1 MFLPFD
7 HSATEASA
15 QLLDAQARQLD
26 LRVLP
31 RRWFGRLRRALEAEA
46 VAASTSM
53 EGVPITVDDT
63 LKILAGDR
71 PEHVSAS
78 DQALVRGYHDA
89 MTYVMRRA
97 DDGQLQ
103 WNRELVVAVQDRVL
117 AGNYANGAGR
127 LRQAGGTW
135 ITNSQTGVVVFRPP
149 AHELVP
155 DLVDEMCTVIEDA
168 HWHPA
173 IAAAWMH
180 VALAAIHPFADGNGR
195 TARVLSSLTMYRG
208 GFKHP
213 AFTNL
218 EEWWGKHPATYYA
231 AFECLGATFDRQAN
245 VTSFIDAH
253 LKAQLSQVYTLA
265 LRQRTEGL
273 LWTALE
279 NLLEDGG
286 LPSRLANALYDSFFG
301 RSMTTGYYKDL
312 IDASAAT
319 ARNDLQSAVAAG
331 FLTAVGQTRG
341 RYYEPGQRLMR
352 AVAGALG
359 GDVRPEQPAIL
370 QALVDRA
377 HDTMEMLPHPEAL
390 STQQRLPGLG

>member
-7 HSATEASA
+7 HAASA
-15 QLLDAQARQLD
+15 SSARLLDAWARQLD

-63 LKILAGDR
+63 LRILAGDR
-71 PEHVSAS
+71 PEHVSAQ
-78 DQALVRGYHDA
+78 DQALVRGYREA
-89 MTYVMRRA
+89 MTYVQRRA
-97 DDGQLQ
+97 DDGRLQ

-117 AGNYANGAGR
+117 AGNFATGAGR

-135 ITNSQTGVVVFRPP
+135 VTNSQTGAVVFQPP
-149 AHELVP
+149 DHEHVP
-155 DLVDEMCTVIEDA
+155 DLVDEMCAVMDAA

-173 IAAAWMH
+173 IAASWMH

-195 TARVLSSLTMYRG
+195 TARVLASLTMYRG
-208 GFKHP
+208 GFEHP

-218 EEWWGKHPATYYA
+218 EEWWGKNPAAYYA
-231 AFECLGATFDRQAN
+231 AFECLGSSFDRRAD
-245 VTSFIDAH
+245 VTPFIEAH
-253 LKAQLSQVYTLA
+253 LDAQLSQVYTLA

-286 LPSRLANALYDSFFG
+286 LPPRLANALYDSFFG
-301 RSMTTGYYKDL
+301 RSVTTAYYKDL
-312 IDASAAT
+312 IQASAAT
-319 ARNDLQSAVAAG
+319 ARNDLQTAVAAG
-331 FLTAVGQTRG
+331 LLTAVGQTRG
-341 RYYEPGQRLMR
+341 RQYEPGGRLMT
-352 AVAGALG
+352 AVSRALG
-359 GDVRPEQPAIL
+359 GDLRPERPAIL
-370 QALVDRA
+370 QALVERA
-377 HDTMEMLPHPEAL
+377 QDAMEPLPTLDAL
-390 STQQRLPGLG
+390 SEQQQLPGLA